1 MLREHENI
9 KEFKNGN
16 ISIRFPLE
24 YKEKLLA
31 GSISAVEV
39 LSFVLEEIDCYF
51 IGENFSI
58 SNYDTG
64 MLIYNCY
71 SDLVYIIAVSDIL
84 EVLANFRWLRLY
96 ARKPSDIDREIIE
109 NELGGWN
116 HGNNQ
121 LQDKRLY
128 NLRC

>member
-16 ISIRFPLE
+16 ISIRFPIE
-24 YKEKLLA
+24 FKEKLLA
-31 GSISAVEV
+31 GTISAIEV
-39 LSFVLEEIDCYF
+39 LSFVLDEIDCYF
-51 IGENFSI
+51 IGENFCI

-96 ARKPSDIDREIIE
+96 ARKPSDVDREIIE
-109 NELGGWN
+109 NELGG
-116 HGNNQ
+116 
-121 LQDKRLY
+121 
-128 NLRC
+128 